1 MMKVG
6 DLVLPATIEGVGVGI
21 IIKHNSSNSSKGFCW
36 EVYDLKEGFIWYA
49 ESWDLEVLSESG

>member
-21 IIKHNSSNSSKGFCW
+21 IINHNSSKSFCW

>member
-1 MMKVG
+1 MKVG

-21 IIKHNSSNSSKGFCW
+21 IIKHNSSKGFCW
-36 EVYDLKEGFIWYA
+36 EVYDLKELKEGFIWYA

>member
-1 MMKVG
+1 MKVG

-21 IIKHNSSNSSKGFCW
+21 IIKHNSSKGFCW